1 MIKPN
6 YENNSIVNLM
16 STILTHMDGHSPYQE
31 LDGFSSEEL
40 ANSKNVILLVID
52 GMGFNFLSKY
62 FPKSFLFENV
72 RTKMTSI
79 FPSTTAA
86 AMTTFYTGLA
96 PQDHAIPSWFT
107 YLRELG
113 VVSTILPFQIRA
125 TRSSLQTQT
134 VSAQNILKVE
144 SLFKNCK
151 GNQFVFLPKEIV
163 GNPYGNVVLSQA
175 TQCSYKYGNM
185 KSFFK
190 TMVKVLKKNTDSQ
203 SSNFLLGYWP
213 NFDSLCHSKGVAHQ
227 DTFNHFTLLLNQLEK
242 FIQSLKQISPQAKI
256 LITADHGLID
266 TPPERM
272 LFLEDHPELYK
283 CLTLPLSGEPRA
295 PFFYVR
301 PAKVPQ
307 FEAYIQEHL
316 SFAGDLKKGEDLIAE
331 NYFGLFQSHPK
342 FEERIGDYVFLM
354 RENYIFNDR
363 LEGEDRSLHIGNH
376 GGVSEDEMY
385 VPLIVF

>member
-16 STILTHMDGHSPYQE
+16 STILTHMGGHSPYKE
-31 LDGFSSEEL
+31 LEHFPSEDL
-40 ANSKNVILLVID
+40 ADARTVILLVID
-52 GMGFNFLSKY
+52 GMGYNFLSKY
-62 FPKSFLFENV
+62 FPDSFLFQNV
-72 RTKMTSI
+72 KTKMTSI

-96 PQDHAIPSWFT
+96 PQDHGIPSWFT

-113 VVSTILPFQIRA
+113 LISTILPFQNRA
-125 TRSSLQTQT
+125 TRNSLQTKT
-134 VSAQNILKVE
+134 VSAQNILKIE
-144 SLFKNCK
+144 SLFKECD
-151 GNQFVFLPKEIV
+151 GNQFIFLPKEII
-163 GNPYGNVVLSQA
+163 GNPYGNVVLNQA
-175 TQCSYKYGNM
+175 TQCGYKYGNV

-190 TMVKVLKKNTDSQ
+190 TMIKVLKKSNKSK

-213 NFDSLCHSKGVAHQ
+213 NFDSSCHGKGVAHPE
-227 DTFNHFTLLLNQLEK
+227 TLNHFTLLLDQLEK
-242 FIQSLKQISPQAKI
+242 FIQSIKQISPQTKI

-272 LFLEDHPELYK
+272 LFLEDHPELSK

-307 FEAYIQEHL
+307 FEAYIQKNL

-331 NYFGLFQSHPK
+331 NYFGLFPSHPK

-354 RENYIFNDR
+354 RENYILNDR
-363 LEGEDRSLHIGNH
+363 LEGEERSLHIGNH
-376 GGVSEDEMY
+376 GGLSEDEMF
-385 VPLIVF
+385 VPLIIF